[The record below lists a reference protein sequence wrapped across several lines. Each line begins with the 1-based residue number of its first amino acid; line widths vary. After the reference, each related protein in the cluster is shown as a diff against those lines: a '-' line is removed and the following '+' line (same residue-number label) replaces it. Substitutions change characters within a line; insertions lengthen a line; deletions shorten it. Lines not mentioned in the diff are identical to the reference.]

1 MLLNMFLLD
10 AAGPGLLVVGL
21 AVVVGALIIVL
32 PMFVALIIAIVSG
45 IKRRKNNNGQNL
57 QG

>member
-21 AVVVGALIIVL
+21 AVVVGALIIVV

-57 QG
+57 